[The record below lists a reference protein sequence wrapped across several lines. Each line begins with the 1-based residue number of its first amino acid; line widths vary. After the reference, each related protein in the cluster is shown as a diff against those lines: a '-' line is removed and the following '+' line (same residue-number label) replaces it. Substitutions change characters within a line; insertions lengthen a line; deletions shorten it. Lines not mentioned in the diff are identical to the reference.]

1 MMQLL
6 HEYREDIPRVERFN
20 FVSRFTHWGHTVTFI
35 LCLFTGLA
43 LFFDSV
49 DWLAAIFGGYTGA
62 GIVHRVAAVALTLII
77 AYFILFNFRVIIA
90 WIKDIFRFGMND
102 IGFLL
107 KFPAEFL
114 GFHVNIPPQT
124 KFNGGEKGNS
134 LVTPTMVILLA
145 ISGYIMWFP
154 TIFPKWM
161 VLIAYPT
168 HDIAM
173 VLATC
178 MVCMHGYLGSFHP
191 GSGESF
197 WGMWKGT
204 VREDWA
210 KAHHATWYE
219 ETYGQKDETEEK
231 EA

>member
-1 MMQLL
+1 MQWVP
-6 HEYREDIPRVERFN
+6 EYKADVPRVERFN
-20 FVSRFTHWGHTVTFI
+20 FLSRFTHWGHTVTFI

-43 LFFDSV
+43 LFFDGV
-49 DWLAAIFGGYTGA
+49 DWLAAIFGGYVGA
-62 GIVHRVAAVALTLII
+62 GIVHRISAVTMTIVI
-77 AYFILFNFRVIIA
+77 GIFVLFNFKVLIN
-90 WIKDIFRFGMND
+90 WVKDILRFGMND
-102 IGFLL
+102 ILFVL

-114 GFHVNIPPQT
+114 GFKVDIPPQT

-134 LVTPTMVILLA
+134 MVTPTMVILLVL
-145 ISGYIMWFP
+145 SGYIMWFP
-154 TIFPKWM
+154 TIFPKWL
-161 VLIAYPT
+161 VIAAYPT

-210 KAHHATWYE
+210 KHHHATWYA
-219 ETYGQKDETEEK
+219 ETYSQKDAEEK
-231 EA
+231 EEA